1 MGTSFE
7 RKDFWDR
14 LGGRYVVD
22 QAASGHDEWIFCQVI
37 YFFLYFYETKIK
49 SINYKTQK
57 KKKWDDN
64 KKNTSQYAPDSGPPK

>member
-1 MGTSFE
+1 MVCLNSITVCLCPVGRNARCKERDVPISVTNSGRMGTSFE

-37 YFFLYFYETKIK
+37 YFFVFL
-49 SINYKTQK
+49 
-57 KKKWDDN
+57 
-64 KKNTSQYAPDSGPPK
+64 

>member
-37 YFFLYFYETKIK
+37 FLYFYETKIK

-57 KKKWDDN
+57 KKK
-64 KKNTSQYAPDSGPPK
+64 